1 MTKRLIFVVFLLS
14 FLQIIYCDFP
24 SCLTT
29 TPSDKI
35 SLNAD
40 CKVDMSI
47 EVLNQCSG
55 PVRLYAFFEPMESGL
70 QSMFFKVK
78 HGSTASIILSR
89 AIRKWAS
96 SGLLSQAAVTIYA
109 WTDLEDP
116 SLEELWKRV
125 LNGTT
130 SCA

>member
-1 MTKRLIFVVFLLS
+1 MTNRMIFVIFLLW
-14 FLQIIYCDFP
+14 FIQFVYCEFP

-35 SLNAD
+35 SLNAE
-40 CKVDMSI
+40 CKMDMSI
-47 EVLNQCSG
+47 EVSNQCSG

-78 HGSTASIILSR
+78 PGSTASIILSR
-89 AIRKWAS
+89 AIRKWTS
-96 SGLLSQAAVTIYA
+96 SGLLSQATVTIYA
-109 WTDLEDP
+109 WTNLKDP
-116 SLEELWKRV
+116 SLEELWKKT

-130 SCA
+130 LCA